1 VEAYTSFVI
10 VAVIAFLAPL
20 IRAMV
25 PWILVPAIVLELVG
39 GIIVG
44 PHGID
49 VASSTT
55 PVEVF
60 STVGLACLLF
70 LAGREIQVERLRGA
84 LLSTSLVGFAI
95 SFVLA
100 FGAASMLHA
109 VGLIKTPLLVAIV
122 FVATS
127 LSIIIVP
134 LKDARETDT
143 DWGQQV
149 IAAAA
154 VAEFGAVIL
163 LSFFYSGER
172 TGAGTE
178 IFHLSLFVLLA
189 GLLLVSL
196 THGAQ
201 FRRVTDAIK
210 RLEGTSAQ
218 IGVRGDFALIAV
230 VAGVASQ
237 LGLETIL
244 AAFTVGVIRGMTSAR
259 DERQEERLDAVTLGI
274 FIPFFFVD
282 SGLHF
287 DIGALFASVSSFI
300 RLPLFLLAVLI
311 VRALPAMV
319 YRSRFATRR
328 TVAAGLLQ
336 ATSLSFIVVA
346 TQIGLALNIMYPATA
361 TALVGAGL
369 VTVMVFPALA
379 FALIGEPEPE
389 PEAPGETPDLEVGL
403 TSD

>member
-1 VEAYTSFVI
+1 VESYTSFVI
-10 VAVIAFLAPL
+10 VAVIAFVAPL
-20 IRAMV
+20 IRGMA
-25 PWILVPAIVLELVG
+25 PQILVPAIVLELVA

-44 PHGID
+44 PHGLGL
-49 VASSTT
+49 AESTG
-55 PVEVF
+55 PVNVF

-84 LLSTSLVGFAI
+84 LLTTSLAGFAI
-95 SFVLA
+95 SFALA
-100 FGAASMLHA
+100 FGCAAALHA

-134 LKDARETDT
+134 LKDAHETDS
-143 DWGQQV
+143 DFGQQV

-154 VAEFGAVIL
+154 IAEFGAVVL

-172 TGAGTE
+172 EGAATE
-178 IFHLSLFVLLA
+178 LLHLSLFVLAAAVIFLSLA
-189 GLLLVSL
+189 
-196 THGAQ
+196 HGASL
-201 FRRVTDAIK
+201 RRITDAIN

-218 IGVRGDFALIAV
+218 IRVRGDFALVAV

-244 AAFTVGVIRGMTSAR
+244 AAFTVGLIRGMTSAK

-282 SGLHF
+282 SGLNF
-287 DIGALFASVSSFI
+287 NVGALFASTSAFI
-300 RLPLFLLAVLI
+300 RLPLFLLAILI
-311 VRALPAMV
+311 VRALPALL
-319 YRSRFATRR
+319 YRRRFVTRR
-328 TVAAGLLQ
+328 TAAAGLLQ

-346 TQIGLALNIMYPATA
+346 TQIGLMLDIMYPATA

-369 VTVMVFPALA
+369 ITVMIFPTLALA
-379 FALIGEPEPE
+379 LLGKREEPTAAEP
-389 PEAPGETPDLEVGL
+389 ATP
-403 TSD
+403 

>member
-1 VEAYTSFVI
+1 VQAYTSFVI

-20 IRAMV
+20 TRALW
-25 PWILVPAIVLELVG
+25 PAILVPSIVLELVG

-44 PHGID
+44 PHGIGI
-49 VASSTT
+49 ASSTG
-55 PVEVF
+55 PVNVF

-70 LAGREIQVERLRGA
+70 LAGREIQVDRLRGA
-84 LLSTSLVGFAI
+84 LLTTSLAGFVI
-95 SFVLA
+95 SFGLA
-100 FGAASMLHA
+100 FAAALALHA

-134 LKDARETDT
+134 LKDAHETDT

-163 LSFFYSGER
+163 LSFFYSGQR
-172 TGAGTE
+172 SGPGTE
-178 IFHLSLFVLLA
+178 IFHLSLFLLLA
-189 GLLLVSL
+189 ALLLFSL

-201 FRRVTDAIK
+201 FKRLTDAID

-230 VAGVASQ
+230 VAGVATQ

-244 AAFTVGVIRGMTSAR
+244 AAFTVGVIRGMTSTR
-259 DERQEERLDAVTLGI
+259 DELAEERLDAVTLGI

-287 DIGALFASVSSFI
+287 DLGALFSSVSSFI
-300 RLPLFLLAVLI
+300 RLPLFLVAILV
-311 VRALPAMV
+311 VRALPALI

-328 TVAAGLLQ
+328 TAAAGLLQ

-346 TQIGLALNIMYPATA
+346 TQIGLMLNIMYPATA

-369 VTVMVFPALA
+369 ITVMAFPAIA
-379 FALIGEPEPE
+379 FALIGEPEV
-389 PEAPGETPDLEVGL
+389 EAAGETPELDI
-403 TSD
+403 

>member
-1 VEAYTSFVI
+1 VQAYTSFVI

-20 IRAMV
+20 TRALWPAIIV
-25 PWILVPAIVLELVG
+25 PSIVLELVG

-44 PHGID
+44 PHGIGI
-49 VASSTT
+49 ASSTG
-55 PVEVF
+55 PVNVF

-70 LAGREIQVERLRGA
+70 LAGREIQVDRLRGA
-84 LLSTSLVGFAI
+84 LLTTSLAGFVI
-95 SFVLA
+95 SFGLA
-100 FGAASMLHA
+100 FAAALALHA

-134 LKDARETDT
+134 LKDAHETDT

-163 LSFFYSGER
+163 LSFFYSGQR
-172 TGAGTE
+172 SGPGTE
-178 IFHLSLFVLLA
+178 IFHLSLFLLLA
-189 GLLLVSL
+189 ALLLFSL

-201 FRRVTDAIK
+201 FKRLTDAID

-230 VAGVASQ
+230 VAGVATQ

-244 AAFTVGVIRGMTSAR
+244 AAFTVGVIRGMTSTR
-259 DERQEERLDAVTLGI
+259 DELAEERLDAVTLGI

-287 DIGALFASVSSFI
+287 DLPALFSSVSSFI
-300 RLPLFLLAVLI
+300 RLPLFLVAILL
-311 VRALPAMV
+311 VRALPALI

-328 TVAAGLLQ
+328 TAAAGLLQ

-346 TQIGLALNIMYPATA
+346 TQIGLMLNIMYAATS

-369 VTVMVFPALA
+369 ITVMAFPAIA
-379 FALIGEPEPE
+379 FALIGEPEV
-389 PEAPGETPDLEVGL
+389 EAAGETPELDM
-403 TSD
+403 

>member
-1 VEAYTSFVI
+1 MHAYTSFVI

-20 IRAMV
+20 VRAMW
-25 PWILVPAIVLELVG
+25 PAILVPAIVLELVG

-44 PHGID
+44 PHGIGI
-49 VASSTT
+49 ASSTG
-55 PVEVF
+55 PVNVF

-70 LAGREIQVERLRGA
+70 LAGREIQVDRLRGP
-84 LLSTSLVGFAI
+84 LLTTSLAGFAI
-95 SFVLA
+95 SFGLA
-100 FGAASMLHA
+100 FAAALALHG
-109 VGLIKTPLLVAIV
+109 VGLVKTPLLVAIV

-134 LKDARETDT
+134 LKDAHETDT

-163 LSFFYSGER
+163 LSFFYSGQR
-172 TGAGTE
+172 AGPGTE
-178 IFHLSLFVLLA
+178 IFHLSLFLVLA
-189 GLLLVSL
+189 ALLLFSL
-196 THGAQ
+196 THPPQ
-201 FRRVTDAIK
+201 FKRITEAID

-244 AAFTVGVIRGMTSAR
+244 AAFTVGVIRGMTSTR
-259 DERQEERLDAVTLGI
+259 DELAEERLDAVTLGI

-287 DIGALFASVSSFI
+287 DLGALFSSVSSFI
-300 RLPLFLLAVLI
+300 RLPLFLIAILL
-311 VRALPAMV
+311 VRALPALI

-328 TVAAGLLQ
+328 TAAAGLLQ

-346 TQIGLALNIMYPATA
+346 TQIGLMLNIMYPATA

-369 VTVMVFPALA
+369 ITVMVFPAAA
-379 FALIGEPEPE
+379 FALIGEPETE
-389 PEAPGETPDLEVGL
+389 TAGETPELEI
-403 TSD
+403 

>member
-1 VEAYTSFVI
+1 VHAYTSFVI

-20 IRAMV
+20 IRAMW
-25 PWILVPAIVLELVG
+25 PAILVPAIVLELVG

-44 PHGID
+44 PHGIGI
-49 VASSTT
+49 ASSTG

-60 STVGLACLLF
+60 ATVGLACLLF
-70 LAGREIQVERLRGA
+70 LAGREIQVDRLRGP
-84 LLSTSLVGFAI
+84 LLTTSLSGFAI
-95 SFVLA
+95 SFGLA
-100 FGAASMLHA
+100 FAAALALHA
-109 VGLIKTPLLVAIV
+109 VGLVKTPLLVAIV

-134 LKDARETDT
+134 LKDAHETDT

-172 TGAGTE
+172 AGPGTE
-178 IFHLSLFVLLA
+178 IFHLCLFVVLA
-189 GLLLVSL
+189 ALLLFSL

-201 FRRVTDAIK
+201 FRRITDAID

-230 VAGVASQ
+230 VAAVASQ

-244 AAFTVGVIRGMTSAR
+244 AAFTVGVIRGMTSTR
-259 DERQEERLDAVTLGI
+259 GELEEERLDAVTLGI

-287 DIGALFASVSSFI
+287 DLGALFSSVSSFI
-300 RLPLFLLAVLI
+300 RLPLFLVAILL
-311 VRALPAMV
+311 VRALPALI

-328 TVAAGLLQ
+328 TAAAGLLQ

-346 TQIGLALNIMYPATA
+346 TQIGLMLNIMYPATA

-369 VTVMVFPALA
+369 ITVMVFPAAA
-379 FALIGEPEPE
+379 FALIGEPETE
-389 PEAPGETPDLEVGL
+389 TAGETPELEI
-403 TSD
+403 

>member
-1 VEAYTSFVI
+1 VASYTSFVI

-20 IRAMV
+20 IRGMA
-25 PWILVPAIVLELVG
+25 PQILVPAIVLELVA

-44 PHGID
+44 PHGLGL
-49 VASSTT
+49 AESTG
-55 PVEVF
+55 PVNVF

-84 LLSTSLVGFAI
+84 LLTTSLAGFAI
-95 SFVLA
+95 SFALA
-100 FGAASMLHA
+100 FGCAATLHA

-134 LKDARETDT
+134 LKDAHETDS
-143 DWGQQV
+143 DFGQQV

-154 VAEFGAVIL
+154 IAEFGAVVL

-172 TGAGTE
+172 EGAATE
-178 IFHLSLFVLLA
+178 LLHLSLFVLAAAMIFL
-189 GLLLVSL
+189 SL
-196 THGAQ
+196 TRGASL
-201 FRRVTDAIK
+201 RRITDAIN

-218 IGVRGDFALIAV
+218 IRVRGDFALVAV

-244 AAFTVGVIRGMTSAR
+244 AAFTVGLIRGMTSAK

-282 SGLHF
+282 SGLNF
-287 DIGALFASVSSFI
+287 NVGALFASTSAFI
-300 RLPLFLLAVLI
+300 RLPLFLLAILI
-311 VRALPAMV
+311 VRALPALL
-319 YRSRFATRR
+319 YRRRFVTRR
-328 TVAAGLLQ
+328 TAAAGLLQ

-346 TQIGLALNIMYPATA
+346 TQIGLMLDIMYPATA

-369 VTVMVFPALA
+369 ITVMIFPTLALA
-379 FALIGEPEPE
+379 LLGKREEPTAAEP
-389 PEAPGETPDLEVGL
+389 ATP
-403 TSD
+403 

>member
-1 VEAYTSFVI
+1 MKPYTSFVI

-20 IRAMV
+20 IRAMA
-25 PWILVPAIVLELVG
+25 PRILVPAIVLELVG

-44 PHGID
+44 PHGIGI
-49 VASSTT
+49 ASSTE
-55 PVEVF
+55 PVQVF

-70 LAGREIQVERLRGA
+70 LAGREIDVDRLRGA
-84 LLSTSLVGFAI
+84 LLATSLAGFVI
-95 SFVLA
+95 SFALA
-100 FGAASMLHA
+100 FGAALILHE

-143 DWGQQV
+143 EWGQQV

-163 LSFFYSGER
+163 LSFFYSGQR
-172 TGAGTE
+172 SGAGTE
-178 IFHLSLFVLLA
+178 ILHLSLFLVLTVLL
-189 GLLLVSL
+189 LFSL
-196 THGAQ
+196 THASQ
-201 FRRVTDAIK
+201 FKRVTAAMA

-218 IGVRGDFALIAV
+218 IRVRADFALIAV
-230 VAGVASQ
+230 VAGVATQ
-237 LGLETIL
+237 LGLESIL
-244 AAFTVGVIRGMTSAR
+244 AAFTVGVIRGMTSER
-259 DERQEERLDAVTLGI
+259 GDELAEERLDAVTLGI

-282 SGLHF
+282 SGLDF
-287 DIGALFASVSSFI
+287 DFGALFSSVSSFI
-300 RLPLFLLAVLI
+300 RLPLFLLAVLL
-311 VRALPAMV
+311 VRALPALI

-328 TVAAGLLQ
+328 TAAAGLLQ

-369 VTVMVFPALA
+369 ITVIVFPALA
-379 FALIGEPEPE
+379 FALIGELETQEPD
-389 PEAPGETPDLEVGL
+389 ETPDLEVGL

>member
-1 VEAYTSFVI
+1 
-10 VAVIAFLAPL
+10 
-20 IRAMV
+20 
-25 PWILVPAIVLELVG
+25 
-39 GIIVG
+39 
-44 PHGID
+44 
-49 VASSTT
+49 
-55 PVEVF
+55 VF

-70 LAGREIQVERLRGA
+70 LAGREIQVDRLRGP
-84 LLSTSLVGFAI
+84 LLTSSLAGFAI
-95 SFVLA
+95 SFGLA
-100 FGAASMLHA
+100 FAAALALHE

-134 LKDARETDT
+134 LKDAHETDT

-163 LSFFYSGER
+163 LSFFYSGQR
-172 TGAGTE
+172 AGPGTE
-178 IFHLSLFVLLA
+178 IFHLSLFLVLA
-189 GLLLVSL
+189 ALLLFSL
-196 THGAQ
+196 THPPQ
-201 FRRVTDAIK
+201 FKRITEAID

-244 AAFTVGVIRGMTSAR
+244 AAFTVGVIRGMTSTR
-259 DERQEERLDAVTLGI
+259 DELAEERLDAVTLGI

-287 DIGALFASVSSFI
+287 DLGALFSSVSSFI
-300 RLPLFLLAVLI
+300 RLPLFLIAILL
-311 VRALPAMV
+311 VRALPALI

-328 TVAAGLLQ
+328 TAAAGLLQ

-346 TQIGLALNIMYPATA
+346 TQIGLMLNIMYPATA

-369 VTVMVFPALA
+369 ITVMVFPAAA
-379 FALIGEPEPE
+379 FALIGEPETE
-389 PEAPGETPDLEVGL
+389 TAGETPELEI
-403 TSD
+403 

>member
-1 VEAYTSFVI
+1 LESYTSFVI

-20 IRAMV
+20 IRGMA
-25 PWILVPAIVLELVG
+25 PQILVPAIVLELVG

-49 VASSTT
+49 IASSTP

-70 LAGREIQVERLRGA
+70 LAGREIQVDKLRGP
-84 LLSTSLVGFAI
+84 LLTTSIAGFAI

-100 FGAASMLHA
+100 FGAASVFHA
-109 VGLIKTPLLVAIV
+109 VGLVKTPLLVAIV

-143 DWGQQV
+143 EWGQQV

-172 TGAGTE
+172 SGPGTE
-178 IFHLSLFVLLA
+178 IFHLSLFVVLA
-189 GLLLVSL
+189 GLVLFSL
-196 THGAQ
+196 TRGSQ
-201 FRRVTDAIK
+201 FKRLTDAMQ

-244 AAFTVGVIRGMTSAR
+244 AAFTVGVIRGMTSGK
-259 DERQEERLDAVTLGI
+259 DERREERLDAVTLGI

-287 DIGALFASVSSFI
+287 DIGALFQSVSSFI
-300 RLPLFLLAVLI
+300 RLPLFVLAVLI
-311 VRALPAMV
+311 VRALPALI

-328 TVAAGLLQ
+328 TAAAGLLQ

-346 TQIGLALNIMYPATA
+346 TQIGLMLNIMYPATA

-369 VTVMVFPALA
+369 ITVMVFPALA
-379 FALIGEPEPE
+379 FSLL
-389 PEAPGETPDLEVGL
+389 GETETQAIVEVP
-403 TSD
+403 TR

>member
-1 VEAYTSFVI
+1 MHAYTSFVI

-20 IRAMV
+20 IRAMW
-25 PWILVPAIVLELVG
+25 PAILVPAIVLELVG

-44 PHGID
+44 PHGIGI
-49 VASSTT
+49 ASSTG
-55 PVEVF
+55 PVNVF

-70 LAGREIQVERLRGA
+70 LAGREIQVDRLRGP
-84 LLSTSLVGFAI
+84 LLTTSLAGFAI
-95 SFVLA
+95 SFGLA
-100 FGAASMLHA
+100 FAAALALHE

-134 LKDARETDT
+134 LKDAHETDT

-163 LSFFYSGER
+163 LSFFYSGQR
-172 TGAGTE
+172 AGPGTE
-178 IFHLSLFVLLA
+178 IFHLSLFLVLA
-189 GLLLVSL
+189 ALLLFSL
-196 THGAQ
+196 THPPQ
-201 FRRVTDAIK
+201 FKRVTDAID

-230 VAGVASQ
+230 VAGVATQ

-244 AAFTVGVIRGMTSAR
+244 AAFTVGVIRGMTSTR
-259 DERQEERLDAVTLGI
+259 DELAEERLDAVTLGI

-287 DIGALFASVSSFI
+287 DLGALFSSVSSFI
-300 RLPLFLLAVLI
+300 RLPLFLIAILL
-311 VRALPAMV
+311 VRALPALI

-328 TVAAGLLQ
+328 TAAAGLLQ

-346 TQIGLALNIMYPATA
+346 TQIGLMLNIMYPATA

-369 VTVMVFPALA
+369 ITVMVFPAAA
-379 FALIGEPEPE
+379 FALIGEPETE
-389 PEAPGETPDLEVGL
+389 TAGETPELEI
-403 TSD
+403 

>member
-1 VEAYTSFVI
+1 VDPYTSFVI

-20 IRAMV
+20 IRGMV
-25 PWILVPAIVLELVG
+25 PRILVPAIVLELVG

-49 VASSTT
+49 IASSTP

-70 LAGREIQVERLRGA
+70 LAGREIQVERLRGP
-84 LLSTSLVGFAI
+84 LLTTSLAGFVI
-95 SFVLA
+95 SFALA
-100 FGAASMLHA
+100 FGAALTLHA

-143 DWGQQV
+143 EWGQQV

-154 VAEFGAVIL
+154 IAEFGAVIL
-163 LSFFYSGER
+163 LSFFYSGQR
-172 TGAGTE
+172 SGAGTE

-189 GLLLVSL
+189 ALLLFSL
-196 THGAQ
+196 THGDQ
-201 FRRVTDAIK
+201 FKRVTAAMN

-218 IGVRGDFALIAV
+218 IRVRGDFALIAV

-237 LGLETIL
+237 LGLESIL
-244 AAFTVGVIRGMTSAR
+244 AAFTVGVIRGMTSER
-259 DERQEERLDAVTLGI
+259 GDELAEQRLDAVTLGI

-287 DIGALFASVSSFI
+287 NIGALFASVSSFI
-300 RLPLFLLAVLI
+300 RLPLFLLAVLV
-311 VRALPAMV
+311 VRALPALI

-328 TVAAGLLQ
+328 TAAAGLLQ

-346 TQIGLALNIMYPATA
+346 TQIGLMLKIMYPATA

-369 VTVMVFPALA
+369 ITVIVFPALA
-379 FALIGEPEPE
+379 FALIGESETG
-389 PEAPGETPDLEVGL
+389 ARGETPKLGVGL

>member
-1 VEAYTSFVI
+1 VESYTSFVI
-10 VAVIAFLAPL
+10 VAVIAFVAPL
-20 IRAMV
+20 IRSMA
-25 PWILVPAIVLELVG
+25 PQILVPAIVLELVA

-44 PHGID
+44 PHGLGL
-49 VASSTT
+49 AESTG
-55 PVEVF
+55 PVNVF

-84 LLSTSLVGFAI
+84 LLTTSLAGFAI
-95 SFVLA
+95 SFALA
-100 FGAASMLHA
+100 FGCAAALHA

-134 LKDARETDT
+134 LKDAHETDS
-143 DWGQQV
+143 DFGQQV

-154 VAEFGAVIL
+154 IAEFGAVVL

-172 TGAGTE
+172 EGAATE
-178 IFHLSLFVLLA
+178 LLHLSLFVLAAAVIFLSLA
-189 GLLLVSL
+189 
-196 THGAQ
+196 HGASL
-201 FRRVTDAIK
+201 RRITDAIN

-218 IGVRGDFALIAV
+218 IRVRGDFALVAV

-244 AAFTVGVIRGMTSAR
+244 AAFTVGLIRGVTSAK

-282 SGLHF
+282 SGLNF
-287 DIGALFASVSSFI
+287 NVGALFASTSAFI
-300 RLPLFLLAVLI
+300 RLPLFLLAILI
-311 VRALPAMV
+311 VRALPALL
-319 YRSRFATRR
+319 YRRRFVTRR
-328 TVAAGLLQ
+328 TAAAGLLQ

-346 TQIGLALNIMYPATA
+346 TQIGLMLDIMYPATA

-369 VTVMVFPALA
+369 ITVMIFPTLALA
-379 FALIGEPEPE
+379 LLGKREEPTAAEP
-389 PEAPGETPDLEVGL
+389 ATP
-403 TSD
+403 

>member
-1 VEAYTSFVI
+1 
-10 VAVIAFLAPL
+10 
-20 IRAMV
+20 
-25 PWILVPAIVLELVG
+25 
-39 GIIVG
+39 
-44 PHGID
+44 
-49 VASSTT
+49 
-55 PVEVF
+55 
-60 STVGLACLLF
+60 
-70 LAGREIQVERLRGA
+70 
-84 LLSTSLVGFAI
+84 VGFAI

-100 FGAASMLHA
+100 FGAASLLHA

-143 DWGQQV
+143 EWGQQV

-163 LSFFYSGER
+163 LSFFYSGQR
-172 TGAGTE
+172 SGPGTE
-178 IFHLSLFVLLA
+178 IFHLCLFAVLAGVLLF
-189 GLLLVSL
+189 SL
-196 THGAQ
+196 TQGAQ
-201 FRRVTDAIK
+201 FKRLTDAIS

-218 IGVRGDFALIAV
+218 IGVRGDFALIAA
-230 VAGVASQ
+230 VAGIASQ

-244 AAFTVGVIRGMTSAR
+244 AAFTVGVIRGMTSSH
-259 DERQEERLDAVTLGI
+259 DQLQEQRLDAVTLGI

-287 DIGALFASVSSFI
+287 NLGALFASFSSFI
-300 RLPLFLLAVLI
+300 RLPLFVVAVLI
-311 VRALPAMV
+311 VRALPALI

-328 TVAAGLLQ
+328 TAAAGLLQ

-346 TQIGLALNIMYPATA
+346 TQIGLMLDIMYPATA

-369 VTVMVFPALA
+369 ITVMVFPALA
-379 FALIGEPEPE
+379 FALIGEPETE
-389 PEAPGETPDLEVGL
+389 VAGETPGLEI
-403 TSD
+403 

>member
-1 VEAYTSFVI
+1 VASYTSFVI

-20 IRAMV
+20 IRGMA
-25 PWILVPAIVLELVG
+25 PQILVPAIVLELVA

-44 PHGID
+44 PHGLGL
-49 VASSTT
+49 AESTG
-55 PVEVF
+55 PVNVF

-84 LLSTSLVGFAI
+84 LLTTSLAGFAI
-95 SFVLA
+95 SFALA
-100 FGAASMLHA
+100 FGCAATLHA

-134 LKDARETDT
+134 LKDAHETDS
-143 DWGQQV
+143 DFGQQV

-154 VAEFGAVIL
+154 IAEFGAVVL

-172 TGAGTE
+172 EGAATE
-178 IFHLSLFVLLA
+178 LLHLSLFVLAAAMIFL
-189 GLLLVSL
+189 SL
-196 THGAQ
+196 TRGASL
-201 FRRVTDAIK
+201 RRITDAIN

-218 IGVRGDFALIAV
+218 IRVRGDFALVAV

-244 AAFTVGVIRGMTSAR
+244 AAFTVGLIRGMTSAK

-282 SGLHF
+282 SGLNF
-287 DIGALFASVSSFI
+287 NVGALFASTSAFI
-300 RLPLFLLAVLI
+300 RLPLFLLAILI
-311 VRALPAMV
+311 VRALPALL
-319 YRSRFATRR
+319 YRRRFVTRR
-328 TVAAGLLQ
+328 TAAAGLLQ

-346 TQIGLALNIMYPATA
+346 TQIGLMLDIMYPATA

-369 VTVMVFPALA
+369 ITVMIVPTLALA
-379 FALIGEPEPE
+379 LLGQRDGRAAADP
-389 PEAPGETPDLEVGL
+389 ATP
-403 TSD
+403 

>member
-1 VEAYTSFVI
+1 MESYTSFVI

-20 IRAMV
+20 IRGMA
-25 PWILVPAIVLELVG
+25 PQILVPAIVLELVA

-44 PHGID
+44 PHGLGL
-49 VASSTT
+49 AESTG
-55 PVEVF
+55 PVNVF

-84 LLSTSLVGFAI
+84 LLTTSLAGFAI
-95 SFVLA
+95 SFALA
-100 FGAASMLHA
+100 FGCTAALHA

-134 LKDARETDT
+134 LKDAHETDS
-143 DWGQQV
+143 DFGQQV

-154 VAEFGAVIL
+154 IAEFGAVVL
-163 LSFFYSGER
+163 LSFFYSGDRE
-172 TGAGTE
+172 GAATE
-178 IFHLSLFVLLA
+178 LLHLSLFVLAAAMIFLTLA
-189 GLLLVSL
+189 RGASL
-196 THGAQ
+196 
-201 FRRVTDAIK
+201 RRVTSAIS

-218 IGVRGDFALIAV
+218 IRVRGDFALVAV

-237 LGLETIL
+237 LGLEMIL
-244 AAFTVGVIRGMTSAR
+244 AAFTVGLIRGMTSGK

-282 SGLHF
+282 SGLNF
-287 DIGALFASVSSFI
+287 NVGALFASTSAFI
-300 RLPLFLLAVLI
+300 RLPLFLLAILI
-311 VRALPAMV
+311 VRALPALL
-319 YRSRFATRR
+319 YRRRFVTRR
-328 TVAAGLLQ
+328 TAAAGLLQ

-346 TQIGLALNIMYPATA
+346 TQIGLALDIMYPATA

-369 VTVMVFPALA
+369 ITVMIFPTLALA
-379 FALIGEPEPE
+379 LLGKREEPVAAEPA
-389 PEAPGETPDLEVGL
+389 AP
-403 TSD
+403 

>member
-1 VEAYTSFVI
+1 MHPYTSFVI
-10 VAVIAFLAPL
+10 VAVIAFTAPL
-20 IRAMV
+20 IRSMA
-25 PWILVPAIVLELVG
+25 PQILVPSIVLEIVG

-44 PHGID
+44 PHGLGI
-49 VASSTT
+49 ASPTE

-84 LLSTSLVGFAI
+84 LLKSSVVGFVI

-100 FGAASMLHA
+100 LAVGTLLHA
-109 VGLIKTPLLVAIV
+109 VGLVETPLLVAIV
-122 FVATS
+122 LVATS

-134 LKDARETDT
+134 LKDARETDS

-154 VAEFGAVIL
+154 IAEFGAVVL
-163 LSFFYSGER
+163 LSFFYSGKHE
-172 TGAGTE
+172 GATTE
-178 IFHLSLFVLLA
+178 ILHLCLFVLLA
-189 GLLLVSL
+189 ALVLFSL
-196 THGAQ
+196 ARAAT
-201 FRRVTDAIK
+201 FRRVTAAIQ

-218 IGVRGDFALIAV
+218 IRVRGDFALIAV

-244 AAFTVGVIRGMTSAR
+244 AAFTVGVIRGMTSGH
-259 DERQEERLDAVTLGI
+259 EELQEERLDAVTLGI

-282 SGLHF
+282 TGLDF
-287 DIGALFASVSSFI
+287 NLGALFGSVSDFI
-300 RLPLFLLAVLI
+300 RLPIFLAAVLL
-311 VRALPAMV
+311 VRALPALI
-319 YRSRFATRR
+319 YRPRFATRR
-328 TVAAGLLQ
+328 VAAAGLLQ

-346 TQIGLALNIMYPATA
+346 THIGFDEHIMVAATS

-369 VTVMVFPALA
+369 VTVVLFPALA
-379 FALIGEPEPE
+379 FALIGERETE
-389 PEAPGETPDLEVGL
+389 VAGETPEPDVGL
-403 TSD
+403 NPD

>member
-1 VEAYTSFVI
+1 VASYTSFVI

-20 IRAMV
+20 IRGMA
-25 PWILVPAIVLELVG
+25 PQILVPAIVLELVA

-44 PHGID
+44 PHGLGL
-49 VASSTT
+49 AESTG
-55 PVEVF
+55 PVNVF

-84 LLSTSLVGFAI
+84 LLKTSLAGFAI
-95 SFVLA
+95 SFALA
-100 FGAASMLHA
+100 FGCAATLHA

-134 LKDARETDT
+134 LKDAHETDS
-143 DWGQQV
+143 DFGQQV

-154 VAEFGAVIL
+154 IAEFGAVVL

-172 TGAGTE
+172 EGAATE
-178 IFHLSLFVLLA
+178 LLHLSLFVLAAAMIFL
-189 GLLLVSL
+189 SL
-196 THGAQ
+196 TRGASL
-201 FRRVTDAIK
+201 RRITDAIN

-218 IGVRGDFALIAV
+218 IRVRGDFALVAV

-244 AAFTVGVIRGMTSAR
+244 AAFTVGLIRGMTSAK

-282 SGLHF
+282 SGLNF
-287 DIGALFASVSSFI
+287 NVGALFASTSAFI
-300 RLPLFLLAVLI
+300 RLPLFLLAILI
-311 VRALPAMV
+311 VRALPALL
-319 YRSRFATRR
+319 YRRRFVTRR
-328 TVAAGLLQ
+328 TAAAGLLQ

-346 TQIGLALNIMYPATA
+346 TQIGLMLDIMYPATA

-369 VTVMVFPALA
+369 ITVMIFPTLALA
-379 FALIGEPEPE
+379 LLGKREEPTAAEP
-389 PEAPGETPDLEVGL
+389 ATP
-403 TSD
+403 

>member
-10 VAVIAFLAPL
+10 VAVVAFLAPL
-20 IRAMV
+20 IRAMA
-25 PWILVPAIVLELVG
+25 PAILVPAIVLELVG

-44 PHGID
+44 PHGLGI
-49 VASSTT
+49 ASSTE
-55 PVEVF
+55 PVQVF

-70 LAGREIQVERLRGA
+70 LAGREIQVDRLRGS
-84 LLSTSLVGFAI
+84 LLTTSLGGFAI
-95 SFVLA
+95 SFALA
-100 FGAASMLHA
+100 FAAALTLHA
-109 VGLIKTPLLVAIV
+109 VGLIETPLLVAII

-154 VAEFGAVIL
+154 MAEFGAVIL
-163 LSFFYSGER
+163 LSFFYSGQR
-172 TGAGTE
+172 AGPGTE

-189 GLLLVSL
+189 ALLLFSL

-201 FRRVTDAIK
+201 FKRVTDAIA

-218 IGVRGDFALIAV
+218 IGVRGDFALIAA
-230 VAGVASQ
+230 VAAVASQ

-244 AAFTVGVIRGMTSAR
+244 AAFTVGVIRGMTSGR
-259 DERQEERLDAVTLGI
+259 DQLQEARLDAVTLGI

-282 SGLHF
+282 SGLDF
-287 DIGALFASVSSFI
+287 DLGALFSSVSSFI
-300 RLPLFLLAVLI
+300 RLPLFVLAVLI
-311 VRALPAMV
+311 VRGLPALI

-328 TVAAGLLQ
+328 TAAAGLLQ

-346 TQIGLALNIMYPATA
+346 TQIGLMLHIMNPATV

-369 VTVMVFPALA
+369 ITVIVFPALA
-379 FALIGEPEPE
+379 FALIGEPETKT
-389 PEAPGETPDLEVGL
+389 AGETPEPGI
-403 TSD
+403 

>member
-1 VEAYTSFVI
+1 MQPYTSFVI
-10 VAVIAFLAPL
+10 VAVIAFAAPL
-20 IRAMV
+20 IRGLAPQV
-25 PWILVPAIVLELVG
+25 LVPSIVLELVG

-44 PHGID
+44 PHGLDI
-49 VASSTT
+49 ASSTT

-84 LLSTSLVGFAI
+84 LLATSLSGFAI
-95 SFVLA
+95 SFALA
-100 FGAASMLHA
+100 FGAATALHA
-109 VGLIKTPLLVAIV
+109 VGLIRTPLLVAIV

-134 LKDARETDT
+134 LRDAHETDS

-163 LSFFYSGER
+163 LSFFYSGQR
-172 TGAGTE
+172 SGPGTE
-178 IFHLSLFVLLA
+178 IFHLSLFVVLA
-189 GLLLVSL
+189 ALVAFSL
-196 THGAQ
+196 IEGT
-201 FRRVTDAIK
+201 RWKRITDAIH
-210 RLEGTSAQ
+210 RLEGSSAQ

-282 SGLHF
+282 SGLDF
-287 DIGALFASVSSFI
+287 DIGGLFASVSSFI

-311 VRALPAMV
+311 VRALPALI
-319 YRSRFATRR
+319 YRSRFASRR
-328 TVAAGLLQ
+328 TAAAGLLQ

-346 TQIGLALNIMYPATA
+346 TQIGLTLNIMYPATA

-369 VTVMVFPALA
+369 ITVMVFPAVAL
-379 FALIGEPEPE
+379 ALIGEREVE
-389 PEAPGETPDLEVGL
+389 VAGETPEPDIGL
-403 TSD
+403 TSN

>member
-1 VEAYTSFVI
+1 VESYTSFVI
-10 VAVIAFLAPL
+10 VAVIAFVAPL
-20 IRAMV
+20 IRSMA
-25 PWILVPAIVLELVG
+25 PQILVPAIVLELVA

-44 PHGID
+44 PHGLGL
-49 VASSTT
+49 AESTG
-55 PVEVF
+55 PVNVF

-84 LLSTSLVGFAI
+84 LLTTSLAGFAI
-95 SFVLA
+95 SFALA
-100 FGAASMLHA
+100 FGCAAALHA
-109 VGLIKTPLLVAIV
+109 VGLIKTPLLLAII

-134 LKDARETDT
+134 LKDAHETDS
-143 DWGQQV
+143 DFGQQV

-154 VAEFGAVIL
+154 IAEFGAVVL

-172 TGAGTE
+172 EGAATE
-178 IFHLSLFVLLA
+178 LLHLSLFVLAAALIFLSLA
-189 GLLLVSL
+189 RGASL
-196 THGAQ
+196 
-201 FRRVTDAIK
+201 RRITDAIN

-218 IGVRGDFALIAV
+218 IRVRGDFALVAV

-244 AAFTVGVIRGMTSAR
+244 AAFTVGLIRGMTSAK

-282 SGLHF
+282 SGLNF
-287 DIGALFASVSSFI
+287 NVGALFASASAFI
-300 RLPLFLLAVLI
+300 RLPLFLLAILI
-311 VRALPAMV
+311 VRALPALL
-319 YRSRFATRR
+319 YRRRFVTRR
-328 TVAAGLLQ
+328 TAAAGLLQ

-346 TQIGLALNIMYPATA
+346 TQIGLMLDIMYPATA

-369 VTVMVFPALA
+369 ITVMIFPTLALA
-379 FALIGEPEPE
+379 LLGKREEPTAAEP
-389 PEAPGETPDLEVGL
+389 ATP
-403 TSD
+403 

>member
-1 VEAYTSFVI
+1 VESYTSFVI

-20 IRAMV
+20 IRAMT
-25 PWILVPAIVLELVG
+25 PLILVPAIVLELVG

-44 PHGID
+44 PHGIG
-49 VASSTT
+49 VASSTE
-55 PVEVF
+55 PVQVF

-70 LAGREIQVERLRGA
+70 LAGREIRVDRLRGT
-84 LLSTSLVGFAI
+84 LLTTSLAGFAI
-95 SFVLA
+95 SFALA
-100 FGAASMLHA
+100 FAAALALHL
-109 VGLIKTPLLVAIV
+109 VGLVRTPLLAAIV

-134 LKDARETDT
+134 LRDARETDT

-163 LSFFYSGER
+163 LAFFYSGQR
-172 TGAGTE
+172 PGPGTE
-178 IFHLSLFVLLA
+178 IFHLSLFVVLA
-189 GLLLVSL
+189 ALLLFSL
-196 THGAQ
+196 THAAQ
-201 FRRVTDAIK
+201 FQRLTAAIA

-244 AAFTVGVIRGMTSAR
+244 AAFTVGVIRGMTSSR
-259 DERQEERLDAVTLGI
+259 DELSEQRLDAVTLGI

-282 SGLHF
+282 SGLDF
-287 DIGALFASVSSFI
+287 NLGALFGSVSSFI
-300 RLPLFLLAVLI
+300 RLPLFLLAILI
-311 VRALPAMV
+311 VRALPALI

-328 TVAAGLLQ
+328 TAAAGLLQ

-346 TQIGLALNIMYPATA
+346 TQIGLTLGIMYPATA

-369 VTVMVFPALA
+369 ITVMVFPAVA
-379 FALIGEPEPE
+379 FGIIGEPEVE
-389 PEAPGETPDLEVGL
+389 TAGETPELGV
-403 TSD
+403 

>member
-1 VEAYTSFVI
+1 MQAYTSFVI

-20 IRAMV
+20 TRAMWPAIIV
-25 PWILVPAIVLELVG
+25 PSIVLELVG

-44 PHGID
+44 PHGIGI
-49 VASSTT
+49 ASSTG
-55 PVEVF
+55 PVNVF

-70 LAGREIQVERLRGA
+70 LAGREIQVDRLRGA
-84 LLSTSLVGFAI
+84 LLTTSLAGFVI
-95 SFVLA
+95 SFGLA
-100 FGAASMLHA
+100 FAAALALHA

-134 LKDARETDT
+134 LKDAHETDT

-163 LSFFYSGER
+163 LSFFYSGQR
-172 TGAGTE
+172 SGPGTE
-178 IFHLSLFVLLA
+178 IFHLSMFLVLA
-189 GLLLVSL
+189 ALLVFSL

-201 FRRVTDAIK
+201 FKRLTDAID

-230 VAGVASQ
+230 VAGVATQ

-244 AAFTVGVIRGMTSAR
+244 AAFTVGVIRGMTSTS
-259 DERQEERLDAVTLGI
+259 DELAEERLDAVTLGI

-287 DIGALFASVSSFI
+287 DLPALFSSVSSFI
-300 RLPLFLLAVLI
+300 RLPLFLVAILL
-311 VRALPAMV
+311 VRALPALI

-328 TVAAGLLQ
+328 TAAAGLLQ

-346 TQIGLALNIMYPATA
+346 TQIGLMLNIMYAATS

-369 VTVMVFPALA
+369 ITVMAFPAIA
-379 FALIGEPEPE
+379 FALIGEPEV
-389 PEAPGETPDLEVGL
+389 EAAGETPELDM
-403 TSD
+403 